1 MKYMRVG
8 FVFAAAATLAG
19 SLWLGY
25 QLRFDFSV
33 PADVAQ
39 VALLASLWV
48 VSLKLFCLWRFRQF
62 GVLLKVL

>member
-1 MKYMRVG
+1 MKPMRVL
-8 FVFAAAATLAG
+8 FVFATAATLLA

-33 PADVAQ
+33 PADVEQ

-48 VSLKLFCLWRFRQF
+48 VSLKLF
-62 GVLLKVL
+62 VL

>member
-1 MKYMRVG
+1 MKYMRV
-8 FVFAAAATLAG
+8 VFFRRRMQRWQAVSGWATNCG
-19 SLWLGY
+19 SIFGA
-25 QLRFDFSV
+25 RGRGE
-33 PADVAQ
+33 